1 MKFWIGGA
9 AQTANMAVIWAQL
22 YIDGKGYGVHA
33 YVVPIRDPQTHKL
46 LPGVLI
52 GDCGPKSGLNG
63 IDNGFILLDRV
74 RIPKNYQLDR
84 ISGVDE
90 NGKFRTLI
98 ENDDKRFGLHLSA
111 LSGGRYMISTNCCA
125 IATQA
130 VTIGIR
136 YTTERRQF
144 KVGDNK
150 EETLLFDYPLTKRR
164 MMPLLAQS
172 LVYYT
177 ASMRYIFEWDK
188 NQKNILEP
196 SHPAIEKLHAISSV
210 MKAKSSWFAAQCAR
224 ECREM
229 LGGNGYCGYSKLGV
243 LYNDNDI
250 NLTWEGDNHVLIQQ
264 TTKYVLEEVQKI
276 LQKGKKTNN
285 DLLKFVEN
293 VKNVLYSLQAS
304 LFPSLENL

>member
-9 AQTANMAVIWAQL
+9 AHTANMAVVMAQL
-22 YIDGKGYGVHA
+22 YIDGVNHGVHA
-33 YVVPIRDPQTHKL
+33 YVVPLRDSQTHKL

-63 IDNGFILLDRV
+63 IDNGFIMFDRH
-74 RIPKNYQLDR
+74 RIPKAYQLDR
-84 ISGVDE
+84 ISGVDD
-90 NGKFRTLI
+90 NGKFRSI
-98 ENDDKRFGLHLSA
+98 VENDDKRFGLHLSA
-111 LSGGRYMISTNCCA
+111 LSGGRLMIANNCCA

-130 VTIGIR
+130 ITIGIR

-144 KVGDNK
+144 RVGDNK

-164 MMPLLAQS
+164 LMPLLAQS

-177 ASMRYIFEWDK
+177 ASMKYSWEWDN
-188 NQKNILEP
+188 NQENLLVP
-196 SHPAIEKLHAISSV
+196 SHPLIESIHAISSV
-210 MKAKSSWFAAQCAR
+210 MKAKSSWFAAQTVR

-229 LGGNGYCGYSKLGV
+229 LGGNGYCSYSKLGT

-264 TTKYVLEEVQKI
+264 TTKYVLEEVQKV
-276 LQKGKKTNN
+276 LQKGQNTNN
-285 DLLKFVEN
+285 
-293 VKNVLYSLQAS
+293 
-304 LFPSLENL
+304 